1 MPPIRVLLVDDEP
14 LFLEALTALLARD
27 ARLEIVASTQRGEEA
42 AALAAD
48 VRPDVALVDLA
59 MPGTDGYETTR
70 RLIRDSPNLKVI
82 VVSGVTGERARRAA
96 LDAGAAAFLLKGG
109 LYGEIA
115 ETIVDVMH

>member
-48 VRPDVALVDLA
+48 VQPDVALVDLA